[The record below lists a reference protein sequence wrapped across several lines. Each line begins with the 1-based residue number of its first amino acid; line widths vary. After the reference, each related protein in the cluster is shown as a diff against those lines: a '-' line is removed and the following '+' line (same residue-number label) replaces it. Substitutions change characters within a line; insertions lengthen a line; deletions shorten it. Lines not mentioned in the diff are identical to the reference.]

1 VKHLLFLEYSFPS
14 HTPFLRYKFQTLS
27 KVFDITFASRQ
38 GRSGKKEYLSKFGN
52 ANLISLE
59 NPWLRP
65 LEFLPVFILFLI
77 SKPQKMIKFYRFCV
91 REKGKKHGLK
101 WFLQCFPLLQKNW
114 SLIHF
119 EFGTIAHELIFI
131 AEFFKAKAVTSFRGY
146 DIAYVGLQNENY
158 YKEVWEKSTMV
169 HFLGNDL
176 LSKGIQRGFSN
187 RGNYFLASPA
197 IFIEEFPWQKRQLPE
212 LSPIHLV
219 SVGRLTWK
227 KGYMIGLMAIKKL
240 VEQGVLLRYH
250 LVGSGEE
257 EQAIRFHIHDLE
269 LEDVVILH
277 GKKSPKEVAQILSEA
292 HLFFHP
298 AISEGFCNAVVEA
311 QSVGLPV
318 VCSDAEG
325 LSENIENGVT
335 GFIFQRRNADQ
346 AAEKLL
352 QLINNPALYH
362 SMNLAGPIRVSKY
375 FNIQQQVATFSDVYR
390 KMLA

>member
-1 VKHLLFLEYSFPS
+1 M
-14 HTPFLRYKFQTLS
+14 
-27 KVFDITFASRQ
+27 
-38 GRSGKKEYLSKFGN
+38 
-52 ANLISLE
+52 IS
-59 NPWLRP
+59 
-65 LEFLPVFILFLI
+65 
-77 SKPQKMIKFYRFCV
+77 FYRFCV
-91 REKGKKHGLK
+91 HKKGQKKGLK

-114 SLIHF
+114 NLIHF

-131 AEFFKAKAVTSFRGY
+131 ADFFKAKVVTSFRGY
-146 DIAYVGLQNENY
+146 DIAYVGLNHENY
-158 YKEVWEKSTMV
+158 YHEVWEKSTMV

-176 LSKGIQRGFSN
+176 LRKGQQRGFSN
-187 RGNYFLASPA
+187 MENYFLASPA
-197 IFIEEFPWQKRQLPE
+197 IFIEEFPWQERKLPE
-212 LSPIHLV
+212 MSPIHIV

-240 VEQGVLLRYH
+240 VEQGISLKYH
-250 LVGSGEE
+250 LVGSGED

-269 LEDVVILH
+269 LEEIVILH

-335 GFIFQRRNADQ
+335 GFVFRRRNADQ

-352 QLINNPALYH
+352 QIINNPALYK